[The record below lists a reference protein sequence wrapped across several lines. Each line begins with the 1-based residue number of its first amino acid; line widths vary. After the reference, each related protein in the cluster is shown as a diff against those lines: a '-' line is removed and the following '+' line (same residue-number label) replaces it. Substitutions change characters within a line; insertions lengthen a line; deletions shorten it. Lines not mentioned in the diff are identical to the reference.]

1 MDVHNIRCLLLQ
13 LAKLGTMLGSARHSL
28 SLGLGSALA
37 LSPSCVQIHVRGRV
51 FDTTFLLG

>member
-1 MDVHNIRCLLLQ
+1 MDVHNVRCLLLQ
-13 LAKLGTMLGSARHSL
+13 LAKLGAMLGCARHSL

>member
-28 SLGLGSALA
+28 SPGLSSALA
-37 LSPSCVQIHVRGRV
+37 LSPSGVQIHVRGRV
-51 FDTTFLLG
+51 FDATFLLG